1 MLVICLD
8 VCRGKGYPSIL
19 DASIDSPL
27 SITQT
32 QPIAN
37 PSAQATR
44 GLPTMESGA
53 NGTAGG
59 VPAET
64 GTLQTVV

>member
-1 MLVICLD
+1 
-8 VCRGKGYPSIL
+8 L

-37 PSAQATR
+37 PAAQATR
-44 GLPTMESGA
+44 GLPTTEPGA
-53 NGTAGG
+53 NGTTGG
-59 VPAET
+59 VPAQS
-64 GTLQTVV
+64 GSLQTVV